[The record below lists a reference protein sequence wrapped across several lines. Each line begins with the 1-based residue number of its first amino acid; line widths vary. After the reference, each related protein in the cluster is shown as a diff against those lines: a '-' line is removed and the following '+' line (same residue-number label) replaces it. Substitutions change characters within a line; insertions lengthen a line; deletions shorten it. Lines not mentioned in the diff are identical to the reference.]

1 MAGDA
6 KDGFGTGCA
15 PRAGAIIPGP
25 APATMREPHDQPACR
40 RPHRRGA
47 ALAAALLLATG
58 MAARPARAQE
68 FHEHVA
74 HPCQDFWFLT
84 RPEIYACLQRDLAA
98 ADAELNRAYRER
110 MDALPPDART
120 RLLESQRAWLRR
132 YDAVLTGYYA
142 RPWAGHSMVMVLPSQ
157 IRALRDRTA
166 VVRAFR

>member
-1 MAGDA
+1 MRHSHHETARGR
-6 KDGFGTGCA
+6 
-15 PRAGAIIPGP
+15 PRRRRAAI
-25 APATMREPHDQPACR
+25 
-40 RPHRRGA
+40 
-47 ALAAALLLATG
+47 AAALLLISG
-58 MAARPARAQE
+58 VAARPARAQE

-74 HPCQDFWFLT
+74 HPCQDFWFLA

-98 ADAELNRAYRER
+98 ADAELNRVYRER
-110 MDALPPDART
+110 MDALAPERRAR
-120 RLLESQRAWLRR
+120 LQESQRAWLVR